1 MQPQISKITDKI
13 WAQQFNEMLT
23 KRSTEP
29 IGYGWLKFTE
39 ILQKSPLS
47 KNQLQLYLA
56 RKVKDGSMEKFRG
69 TRSVPGQKKLYCC
82 YWYRPFAGKSK

>member
-13 WAQQFNEMLT
+13 WAQQFNEMLL

-29 IGYGWLKFTE
+29 MGDGWLKFNE
-39 ILQKSPLS
+39 ILQKSPLN

-69 TRSVPGQKKLYCC
+69 SRFVTGQKKLG
-82 YWYRPFAGKSK
+82 FAITNLRGC